1 MRLFKAQL
9 KEMPEMQ
16 RPCSIKLNGSLC
28 IIYTYYILYITDF
41 VKRPVS
47 TS

>member
-1 MRLFKAQL
+1 MRPFKAQL
-9 KEMPEMQ
+9 KEMHEMQ

-28 IIYTYYILYITDF
+28 IIYILLLYISYF